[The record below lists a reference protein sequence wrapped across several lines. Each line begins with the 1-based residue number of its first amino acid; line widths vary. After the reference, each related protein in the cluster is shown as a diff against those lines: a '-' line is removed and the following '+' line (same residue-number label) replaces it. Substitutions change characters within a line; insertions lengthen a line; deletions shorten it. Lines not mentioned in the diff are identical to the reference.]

1 MWTTLLTCAEVAGFV
16 RTLPVGVHSA
26 RRLVRLRSLLVG
38 AAVVVVGGG
47 GEGAVA
53 AAAVVFQS
61 YHVATFVYVTSS
73 LFPVADYC
81 FFNNLWEGK

>member
-38 AAVVVVGGG
+38 AAVVVGGGGG

-73 LFPVADYC
+73 LFPVLDYC
-81 FFNNLWEGK
+81 FFNNLC